1 MHPGEGENRLSEIFG
16 GIRAILRTTGPENE
30 RTYRVKSSDFTR
42 MSAVPVFRRKFHL
55 ADSPFPACTAAPYPP
70 PKRRPPSHPDPPPHP
85 APLSN
90 FVERICW
97 EFWSIPAIMFIDLV
111 LTQKYQSEEGS
122 IKNYVR

>member
-1 MHPGEGENRLSEIFG
+1 MHLGERENRLSKIFG

-55 ADSPFPACTAAPYPP
+55 ADSPFPACTA
-70 PKRRPPSHPDPPPHP
+70 DPPPHP